1 MPVRT
6 RAKAAARGR
15 PQRLPTQFGELETTP
30 TSRHHHQ
37 DDPTPIMPSR
47 ASPPAPPSL
56 DRPPT
61 QPGQDVFGDDFDD
74 LDLIAFGD
82 TQATTSEIRRRN
94 SIQWS
99 ETESLARRS
108 SPLCPDEAPSADW
121 QFDEDDSLPPLS
133 TPRSGGDHL
142 PDTMPLPDSQQEDGP
157 SVSASKKIDFSETA
171 STMRRSSP
179 VGKEAAQHA
188 LGFFDDASPDPDFLL
203 TSPENHGVGPAQTP
217 PHNTSHLPLDNIYDV
232 TPPPANQQAADP
244 RPTANA
250 ARRRGA
256 FQPARKQLGLRT
268 SQEGTGAQP
277 RSTDAKALACRAS
290 EHSEKEPDLHQ
301 EAGLANISRTKETAE
316 SAEGS
321 TNLTTGVTQAK
332 DDADQADK
340 GKKRKQRPKPPLQF
354 DEASRVKE
362 TQTRPPAH
370 ATQKPR
376 MPLVGALRD
385 SAQLSSSPN
394 VVLRKR
400 GAANNK
406 QPRAKKAKVAP
417 AAAQKPKKTTAA
429 KRQAPGKQQT
439 AKAERPLRKNNASAS
454 AQPTVADTIVVSS
467 EAEADFAKS
476 PSSNDDEDPLFL
488 PQITTPP
495 PRRVEYSEPLA
506 TASSPHHMIKAIVD
520 VDWSD
525 NVQAVAAE
533 TSRKGEDATHRKLLD
548 SRDET
553 KRLAGAQKR
562 RLSATSPPSTGVVG
576 PERKMSRQGG
586 NQGRPARRASRNYSV
601 SVNGS
606 PLPANHVGSD
616 HEAAAPAEAT
626 SSIKDCPPPKFLNQS
641 QMKAA
646 AAEITSWRKDWL
658 QRLRTADDE
667 ARRPKQQQETATAP
681 LQGVPGDVRA
691 QILASLREHDEG
703 NRRRQGATRSGQD
716 GHGHDGD
723 DGQADE
729 RGGLPDNLSQQLHQ
743 VVNTMLR
750 HLKSKEEAGHKVAE
764 TYRRNTSG
772 CIEKIGSRQK
782 QERRA
787 LTEAMR
793 LDGDQFGQ
801 VVRKARSV
809 VKRDSLS
816 RAAGMRELEQKTA
829 ERQATYERAMESLR
843 GLHRQ
848 LLQGSGDSGKQG

>member
-1 MPVRT
+1 
-6 RAKAAARGR
+6 
-15 PQRLPTQFGELETTP
+15 
-30 TSRHHHQ
+30 
-37 DDPTPIMPSR
+37 MPSR

-56 DRPPT
+56 DGPPNQT
-61 QPGQDVFGDDFDD
+61 GEEAFVGDFDD
-74 LDLIAFGD
+74 LDLPAFND
-82 TQATTSEIRRRN
+82 TQATMSESRRRN

-142 PDTMPLPDSQQEDGP
+142 PDTMPLPDSQQQHGP

-179 VGKEAAQHA
+179 VGKEATQHA
-188 LGFFDDASPDPDFLL
+188 LDFFDDASPDPGFPP
-203 TSPENHGVGPAQTP
+203 TSPENHGVGPAPTP
-217 PHNTSHLPLDNIYDV
+217 PQNSSHLPLDNIYDV
-232 TPPPANQQAADP
+232 TPPPANQQAADS

-256 FQPARKQLGLRT
+256 FQPVRKQLGLQT
-268 SQEGTGAQP
+268 SRESIGLQP
-277 RSTDAKALACRAS
+277 RSTNAKELRAS
-290 EHSEKEPDLHQ
+290 EPSEKEPNLHQ
-301 EAGLANISRTKETAE
+301 EAKRANSSRAKEAAE
-316 SAEGS
+316 SVEGDS
-321 TNLTTGVTQAK
+321 NLTSGVAQAK
-332 DDADQADK
+332 DDAAQADK
-340 GKKRKQRPKPPLQF
+340 GKKRKQRPKQPLQF

-376 MPLVGALRD
+376 MPVVSALRD

-394 VVLRKR
+394 LVLRKR

-406 QPRAKKAKVAP
+406 QPRAKKAKATP

-439 AKAERPLRKNNASAS
+439 AKAERPLRKNNASAF
-454 AQPTVADTIVVSS
+454 AQPAAADTIVVSS
-467 EAEADFAKS
+467 EVEAEFAKS
-476 PSSNDDEDPLFL
+476 PSIDAAPVNGDEDPLFL
-488 PQITTPP
+488 PPVTTPP

-506 TASSPHHMIKAIVD
+506 PASSPHHMIKAVVD

-525 NVQAVAAE
+525 NVQAAGAE
-533 TSRKGEDATHRKLLD
+533 TRRDGEDATHCKLPD

-586 NQGRPARRASRNYSV
+586 NQGRPARRASRNYSI

-606 PLPANHVGSD
+606 PLPANHVESD
-616 HEAAAPAEAT
+616 HEAAVPAEAT
-626 SSIKDCPPPKFLNQS
+626 SSIKDCPPPKFLNHS
-641 QMKAA
+641 QMKVA

-667 ARRPKQQQETATAP
+667 ARRPRQQQETATAP
-681 LQGVPGDVRA
+681 LQGIPGDVRA

-703 NRRRQGATRSGQD
+703 NRRRQGATRSGHD
-716 GHGHDGD
+716 GHDGD
-723 DGQADE
+723 DGQAEE

-743 VVNTMLR
+743 IVNTMLR

-782 QERRA
+782 QERQA

-793 LDGDQFGQ
+793 LDGDQFGR

-816 RAAGMRELEQKTA
+816 RAAGMRELEQNTA
-829 ERQATYERAMESLR
+829 ERQATYDRAMESLR

-848 LLQGSGDSGKQG
+848 LLQGSGDLGEQG